1 METKTGKEK
10 QTGSNWLADGYQSTL
25 LFWVIVTKQGNLDI
39 KLMPDNNEWCR

>member
-25 LFWVIVTKQGNLDI
+25 WFWNFWEMFFLLPNRVT
-39 KLMPDNNEWCR
+39 ET